1 MSDNVLQ
8 PDREALHQSAIDIL
22 THVSDVME
30 QGSTLRQEHD
40 RLLTENQSDYRL
52 GNEIEAVEQD
62 LRYVKSDL
70 EKVKQRELTMT
81 IVAPTSAGKSMIIN
95 AIAGQELLPSR
106 KTPMTILPT
115 EIVFSQSATQAK
127 LILNETLM
135 SHLLEVW
142 RQLHDRIQQIGEKE
156 AINRAI
162 NAGFIC
168 EDLIDR
174 IAKNP
179 TPAIDSISI
188 GSQLIESNLT
198 TVNYVFRLANILGV
212 PTDFLSSLTQIS
224 RVEAPFHAKLSSLQS
239 LSKLV
244 LVDTPG
250 ITEYN
255 SSNLTDIV
263 KDRLKASTLIL
274 VVVDYNTIGDKN
286 QNEVK
291 MLI

>member
-1 MSDNVLQ
+1 MSDNILQ
-8 PDREALHQSAIDIL
+8 PDPEALHQSAIDIL
-22 THVSDVME
+22 THVSNVMA
-30 QGSTLRQEHD
+30 QGSTLLKEHD
-40 RLLTENQSDYRL
+40 RLLTENQSEYRL

-95 AIAGQELLPSR
+95 TIAGQELLPSR

-115 EIVFSQSATQAK
+115 EIVFCQSATQAK
-127 LILNETLM
+127 LILNETLI

-142 RQLHDRIQQIGEKE
+142 RQLHDRIQQIGEME

-168 EDLIDR
+168 EDLVNQ
-174 IAKNP
+174 IAENP
-179 TPAIDSISI
+179 TPAIEAVSI

-198 TVNYVFRLANILGV
+198 TVNDVFRLANILGV
-212 PTDFLSSLTQIS
+212 PTDFLSSLTQIP
-224 RVEAPFHAKLSSLQS
+224 RIEAPFHAKLSSLQS
-239 LSKLV
+239 LDKLV

-255 SSNLTDIV
+255 SSNLTD
-263 KDRLKASTLIL
+263 L
-274 VVVDYNTIGDKN
+274 VIERY
-286 QNEVK
+286 
-291 MLI
+291 